1 MGGHRAG
8 LPRRASGRHLD
19 GVAGLRSGP
28 ALGAAD
34 RHARSADGAYCY
46 AATVFAIQERTDT
59 PVAQTEPTL
68 YACRNWIE
76 QGFRG
81 LKTVGWKWHKTRRR
95 DPVRVGRHWLVLAIA
110 TWLAVAYGT
119 RREEAEARHLAPGR
133 LRRPPAELGPA
144 PQDALPPRRHLRRR
158 GYLWACV
165 WLRPTPGPDFSTRLR
180 QADPG
185 GT

>member
-1 MGGHRAG
+1 M
-8 LPRRASGRHLD
+8 
-19 GVAGLRSGP
+19 
-28 ALGAAD
+28 
-34 RHARSADGAYCY
+34 
-46 AATVFAIQERTDT
+46 
-59 PVAQTEPTL
+59 
-68 YACRNWIE
+68 
-76 QGFRG
+76 
-81 LKTVGWKWHKTRRR
+81 
-95 DPVRVGRHWLVLAIA
+95 GRHWLVLAIA
-110 TWLAVAYGT
+110 TLLAVAYGT

-144 PQDALPPRRHLRRR
+144 PQDALPPRRHSLLQQGVALLRRLLRR